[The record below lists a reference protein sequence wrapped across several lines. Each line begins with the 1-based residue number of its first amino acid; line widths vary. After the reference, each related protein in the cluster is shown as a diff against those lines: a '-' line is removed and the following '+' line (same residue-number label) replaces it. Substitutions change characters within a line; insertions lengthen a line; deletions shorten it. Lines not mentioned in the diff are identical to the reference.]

1 MNQTAQRL
9 LEIPFIGK
17 IRKNTFVRSVS
28 VSVVATLV
36 DYTFSFILHHAMHK
50 GEVISTTIG
59 SCFGAVVSFYLN
71 RWWAFKSKSGKLGT
85 QAIKYLIALLVSI
98 GANSYG
104 VYLLNTYTNL
114 PFAIMR
120 IIVTIIVG
128 VFINYH
134 MFKHFVFKV
143 KPQA

>member
-1 MNQTAQRL
+1 MKQAAKRV
-9 LEIPFIGK
+9 LEIPFVGK

-28 VSVVATLV
+28 VSVVATII
-36 DYTFSFILHHAMHK
+36 DYMFSFFLHHAMHK

-71 RWWAFKSKSGKLGT
+71 RWWAFKSKDGKLGT
-85 QAIKYLIALLVSI
+85 QAIKYLIALAVSI

-104 VYLLNTYTNL
+104 VYLLNTYTEL
-114 PFAIMR
+114 PFVVMR
-120 IIVTIIVG
+120 VIVTIIVG

-143 KPQA
+143 KPKA